1 MIITYSCFF
10 TQWFYMFSVE
20 LMLLL
25 LAMLYGLY
33 EEALTAFTAVTAIIL
48 VVDVVQW
55 LLRQCSFKW
64 CMSFDTITVMI
75 LALIHTYVTETFVA
89 IATVIASLLIMD
101 TMMRLFM
108 PPRVITLSIPYKS
121 NTYPY
126 TKAYAKTI
134 ANLILHYKQQDKRVV
149 LRLVGRR
156 GAGKSAIV
164 SEVLRFL
171 TCNPSATDFGTITF
185 IGVKE
190 YVVDINGALVK
201 IAHIDPDVKGHQRLS
216 TMHSP
221 NWDVLLLEHG
231 TSPAFR
237 EHNQIIK
244 KLGDTVVDLTVD
256 ITHDSG
262 TDFRTFTMTSASG
275 KLIETLPMREWK
287 GHLVEKRFSPDI
299 RLTQEQGRTILEQFG
314 NERLV
319 IMSIESSCDDT
330 CIIVRIGD
338 YIIYI
343 MQTQCLQSGQQAGK
357 EGIDPFETAKMHQA
371 HFDKALDII
380 KVKLQEHSVNL
391 DLVSVTQGPGQ
402 AFALLEG
409 ISFAQKVAVEFGVPI
424 MYLDHIK
431 GHAISPL
438 LSSPEDAPKYPYL
451 VFVASGGHTVLLLV
465 SSPVDMQIV
474 YTTPDDAI
482 GEVVDKVSRAM
493 GISAIPPGPV
503 AERFMND
510 FLGGKKVV
518 WTRIISK
525 TTDKEIELLTSN
537 HEKQMQ
543 LKEFRNALKELEK
556 CKTPSQIKSTF
567 DAMIRNQK
575 LEECNKFSLLN
586 DFVVKNNLC
595 PTEKDVREWCNL
607 FNKAWNVK
615 NDGKASE
622 VLERLPKAPTP
633 TPVPAPSFAKF
644 LEEYLV
650 KTPLPLEKQQFYC
663 ALLHLVILSYLG
675 RHFQDAVA
683 KFPHVM
689 HLSMGGG
696 VACNAFLKE
705 GLKELL
711 ERDGRRFTVV
721 PRQYCADN
729 AHMMWKLTVETL
741 RHLLERGC
749 KCDKEDCHVC
759 EQMRD
764 ILLQH
769 GCGMMTT
776 EVAKSN
782 TLQLAGDRWDKNAQ
796 HKMHI

>member
-1 MIITYSCFF
+1 
-10 TQWFYMFSVE
+10 MFAWYYKPVQTGRGGCCIQLCYILHYRVGHYKPSPPPSPTLTSSPSPPPTPTPSPSPPPSHSQPPSPPPLSVID
-20 LMLLL
+20 
-25 LAMLYGLY
+25 
-33 EEALTAFTAVTAIIL
+33 LTHHVSNN
-48 VVDVVQW
+48 
-55 LLRQCSFKW
+55 CY
-64 CMSFDTITVMI
+64 DT
-75 LALIHTYVTETFVA
+75 
-89 IATVIASLLIMD
+89 
-101 TMMRLFM
+101 R
-108 PPRVITLSIPYKS
+108 
-121 NTYPY
+121 
-126 TKAYAKTI
+126 AYAKEV

-171 TCNPSATDFGTITF
+171 TCDPTASDFGTITF

-237 EHNQIIK
+237 DHNQIIK

-256 ITHDSG
+256 ITHDSE
-262 TDFRTFTMTSASG
+262 TEERTFTMTSATG
-275 KLIETLPMREWK
+275 KPIETPPMREWK
-287 GHLVEKRFSPDI
+287 GRLVEKIFSPDI
-299 RLTQEQGRTILEQFG
+299 RLTQEQIRTILEQFG
-314 NERLV
+314 NEWLV
-319 IMSIESSCDDT
+319 VLSIESSCDDT

-338 YIIYI
+338 DIIYI

-371 HFDKALDII
+371 NVDKALDEI
-380 KVKLQEHSVNL
+380 KVKLQERRVNL

-482 GEVVDKVSRAM
+482 GEVIDKVGRAM
-493 GISAIPPGPV
+493 GISAIPAGPV
-503 AERFMND
+503 AEKLMND
-510 FLGGKKVV
+510 FLGGKKDV
-518 WTRIISK
+518 WTKITSK
-525 TTDKEIELLTSN
+525 TTDKDIVLLTSN
-537 HEKQMQ
+537 HEEQMQ

-575 LEECNKFSLLN
+575 LEECDKLSLLK

-622 VLERLPKAPTP
+622 VLKRLPKAPTP
-633 TPVPAPSFAKF
+633 TPVPTPVPTPSFAKF

>member
-1 MIITYSCFF
+1 
-10 TQWFYMFSVE
+10 
-20 LMLLL
+20 MLLL
-25 LAMLYGLY
+25 LAMLYSLY
-33 EEALTAFTAVTAIIL
+33 EEALTAFTAVTATIL
-48 VVDVVQW
+48 VMDVVQW
-55 LLRQCSFKW
+55 LLHRCSFKW

-75 LALIHTYVTETFVA
+75 LALIHTCVTQTLVA
-89 IATVIASLLIMD
+89 IATVITSLLIMK
-101 TMMRLFM
+101 MMLRLFM
-108 PPRVITLSIPYKS
+108 PPRVIDLAIPFQSI
-121 NTYPY
+121 THAD
-126 TKAYAKTI
+126 TKEYAKTV
-134 ANLILHYKQQDKRVV
+134 ANLILHYQQQGKRVV
-149 LRLVGRR
+149 LRLVGIR
-156 GAGKSAIV
+156 GAGKSAVV
-164 SEVLRFL
+164 SEVLRQL
-171 TCNPSATDFGTITF
+171 TCNPIASDFGTITF

-190 YVVDINGALVK
+190 YTIDINGTPIKVV
-201 IAHIDPDVKGHQRLS
+201 HIDPDVKGHQRLS
-216 TMHSP
+216 TMHSSDW
-221 NWDVLLLEHG
+221 NVLLLEHG
-231 TSPAFR
+231 THSAFR
-237 EHNQIIK
+237 DHNQIIK

-256 ITHDSG
+256 ISHD
-262 TDFRTFTMTSASG
+262 DEADNRTFSMTSATG
-275 KLIETLPMREWK
+275 NLIEIPPMQEWK
-287 GHLVEKRFSPDI
+287 GRLVKKRFSPDI
-299 RLTQEQGRTILEQFG
+299 RLTKKQVRAIHQKFG
-314 NERLV
+314 NERLTV
-319 IMSIESSCDDT
+319 IAIESSCDDT
-330 CIIVRIGD
+330 CITVRIGD
-338 YIIYI
+338 EIIYI

-357 EGIDPFETAKMHQA
+357 EGIDPFETAKAHQA
-371 HFDKALDII
+371 NFDKALDEI
-380 KVKLQEHSVNL
+380 KATLQEHGVNL

-409 ISFAQKVAVEFGVPI
+409 ISFAQRVATEFGVPI

-493 GISAIPPGPV
+493 GISAIPAGPV
-503 AERFMND
+503 AEKLMDD
-510 FLGGKKVV
+510 FLGGKKDV
-518 WTRIISK
+518 WTKVTSK
-525 TTDKEIELLTSN
+525 TTDRDIALLTS
-537 HEKQMQ
+537 EQEEQMQ
-543 LKEFRNALKELEK
+543 LKEFRDALKELEK
-556 CKTPSQIKSTF
+556 CKSPSQIKSMLN
-567 DAMIRNQK
+567 AMIMDQK
-575 LEECNKFSLLN
+575 LKQCNKFDLLQ
-586 DFVVKNNLC
+586 DFVRDNNLC
-595 PTEKDVREWCNL
+595 PTEKEVKGWCLL
-607 FNKAWNVK
+607 FKNAWDIK
-615 NDGKASE
+615 TYGKASE

-633 TPVPAPSFAKF
+633 APAPSFAKF
-644 LEEYLV
+644 LEEYQA

-696 VACNAFLKE
+696 VACNAFLKD
-705 GLKELL
+705 GLKGLL

-796 HKMHI
+796 HKMHK